1 MLYRYI
7 NYKPEA
13 EAVVNQLLKEEIL
26 AFDIETQPAFRYPRL
41 KRTKKE
47 YLEYFKYLKR
57 NRWGLSFDPSL
68 DEITNPLPPPAS
80 AEERRRL
87 FELLEAERNNLLCA
101 RSTKAQ
107 ARRIAELEDAL
118 YAMSDETA
126 PDWVLLHIANIIKTE
141 QYANDPVRP
150 GLDPR
155 CSRVFLVQFGTKDR
169 MNYCFNVVCV
179 GLDVLRPI
187 FETVPLIG
195 ANLTFDVQ
203 FLLHNLRLFPRI
215 AWDVIVADRVM
226 TLGFNIEHSLADV
239 AERWI
244 KEKLNKTVRETF
256 LQPFQLE
263 ATEQQV
269 RYACTDVDV
278 LFPIFERQRQYAIS
292 TNQLEAVE
300 LFISLTN
307 PTAAIEYCGFRI
319 DTNRWLELASE
330 AERRERQAAEEL
342 AGLLKI
348 NPDDLTKRA
357 VVLEAANAL
366 GIKLDTLDRVER
378 DEVRRGYEGDE
389 RGRFFELYDKWSHW
403 QKRVTTYG
411 RDFLIHIH
419 PLTGRAHPRLKI
431 AGTDTGRFACSDPN
445 LLNIP
450 RGEGDD
456 LDFRSAFVAPEG
468 YVFVNADYAAMEQRI
483 AADLSEDPALL
494 SLFRAG
500 GDNHSVTAALMFHIK
515 RGGVA
520 EPQPATLMF
529 QNQPEEGYIIPAGWD
544 AQRTVRFVLESGLA
558 DTISKKYKKS
568 TRQVAK
574 MVAFLYFYGGTYV
587 GLARKLHI
595 PVAEAEQFFRDFKA
609 VYPTLSRWFADS
621 AEAPFRQRGTRLD
634 GTQVGYIATYA
645 GLRRWFELPRL
656 GADSAEIWRQRG
668 AIQRQAMNHPCQG
681 GNAVI
686 MARAM
691 KEAFV
696 LGPQRDEGEIEAQ
709 LGIERMIVAPIY
721 DEALA
726 IVPESLA
733 EVDAQRWLEQT
744 LLSAAQYYMQ
754 HCPPAVDVNPISR
767 NWRKY

>member
-1 MLYRYI
+1 MRYRYI
-7 NYKPEA
+7 NDLREA
-13 EAVVNQLLKEEIL
+13 EAVVRSLLNEELL
-26 AFDIETQPAFRYPRL
+26 AFDIETQPLFRYPRL

-47 YLEYFKYLKR
+47 YLEHFTYLKR
-57 NRWGLSFDPSL
+57 NRWGLSYNPSL
-68 DEITNPLPPPAS
+68 DEITDPLPPPAPPD
-80 AEERRRL
+80 ERYRL
-87 FELLEAERNNLLCA
+87 FQQLEAERNALFPA
-101 RSTKAQ
+101 RSAKAQ

-141 QYANDPVRP
+141 QFVNDPVRP

-155 CSRVFLVQFGTKDR
+155 SSRVFLVQFGTKDR
-169 MNYCFNVVCV
+169 MNYCFNVVRV
-179 GLDVLRPI
+179 GLEVLRPV
-187 FETVPLIG
+187 FETVALIG

-244 KEKLNKTVRETF
+244 KEKLNKAVRETF

-263 ATEQQV
+263 ATEQQI

-278 LFPIFERQRQYAIS
+278 LFPVYERQRQYAVS

-300 LFISLTN
+300 LFVSLTN
-307 PTAAIEYCGFRI
+307 PTAAIEYCGFKI
-319 DTNRWLELASE
+319 DSARWLDLASE
-330 AERRERQAAEEL
+330 AERRERQAAEVL
-342 AGLLKI
+342 ANFLNI

-357 VVLEAANAL
+357 VVLEAANVL
-366 GIKLDTLDRVER
+366 GIALDTLDRVER
-378 DEVRRGYEGDE
+378 DEVRKQYEGDE
-389 RGRFFELYDKWSHW
+389 RGKFFELYDRWAHW

-419 PLTGRAHPRLKI
+419 PLTGRVHPRLKI
-431 AGTDTGRFACSDPN
+431 AGTDTGRFACADPN

-456 LDFRSAFVAPEG
+456 LDFRSAFVAPDG
-468 YVFVNADYAAMEQRI
+468 YVFANADYAAMEQRI

-500 GDNHSVTAALMFHIK
+500 GDNHSVTAALMFHLK
-515 RGGVA
+515 RGEVA

-529 QNQPEEGYIIPAGWD
+529 QQQAVEGYLIPASWD
-544 AQRTVRFVLESGLA
+544 AQATVRFVLESGLA
-558 DTISKKYKKS
+558 DSISKKCKKT
-568 TRQVAK
+568 TRQIAK
-574 MVAFLYFYGGTYV
+574 VVAFLYFYGGTYV

-595 PVAEAEQFFRDFKA
+595 PVSEAEQFFRDFKT
-609 VYPTLSRWFADS
+609 VYPTLSRWFADN
-621 AEAPFRQRGTRLD
+621 AEAPFRQRGTRVD
-634 GTQVGYIATYA
+634 GSQVGYIATYA

-656 GADSAEIWRQRG
+656 GADGAEVWKQRG

-691 KEAFV
+691 ASALV
-696 LGPQRDEGEIEAQ
+696 LGPQREGEIEAR

-726 IVPESLA
+726 IVPDSLA
-733 EVDAQRWLEQT
+733 EAEVQRWLEQT
-744 LLSAAQYYMQ
+744 LLSAAQRYMLN
-754 HCPPAVDVNPISR
+754 CPAAVDVNPVSR